1 MRFPPNW
8 FYYCSAYLLQ
18 DVTRLLQI
26 HEFVHIIALDFSKA
40 FDTVRHHTL
49 VSKMADFPLPDNLH
63 NWIVNYLSD
72 RQHQTKLNG
81 IASSLG
87 VCGRHFLVSVRF
99 SQKPRFSVRFGFRK
113 TDPRFGS
120 VSVRFL
126 QSMCNGRYKFVIYY
140 YQAFKIQVSC
150 DLYVC

>member
-1 MRFPPNW
+1 MLGRG
-8 FYYCSAYLLQ
+8 
-18 DVTRLLQI
+18 VR
-26 HEFVHIIALDFSKA
+26 KA
-40 FDTVRHHTL
+40 FF
-49 VSKMADFPLPDNLH
+49 SFG
-63 NWIVNYLSD
+63 S
-72 RQHQTKLNG
+72 
-81 IASSLG
+81 
-87 VCGRHFLVSVRF
+87 VSVRF